1 MTEIRD
7 LGYLKWRD
15 PWAWMEPM
23 KGKRWETHI
32 KKEKQHFNELASQPG
47 VEREARQMEKELVQA
62 QQYVQISGFK
72 IGCGTIDII
81 FTPNS
86 RFFWKWAWKKTAKP
100 ASDIDVQ
107 GNIVWYITDD
117 ENEYN
122 KNKIFCESSDGKVI
136 WTKKNVSSQVAI
148 VGELCYYIKVIDYFR
163 TVELCVCNA
172 QTGNNEKILYKET
185 DKKRDIY
192 LYKCA
197 NKTLYV
203 GSSSPIDSV
212 LYRINGA
219 ELKRLVK
226 TSLLQ
231 KPAGESIYGDDC
243 LLVRKSRF
251 ERWKG
256 IGKPLSDWILP
267 DEEIE
272 WINLQSGTIITIY
285 EGSESIWFC
294 SPNKKPKLLF
304 KIKVG
309 YIDPNIWTTWE
320 NTLIQDFII
329 KTPFEPPYII
339 HIINNNVVRDEKSIN
354 VEHPIDFKPL
364 EVHKFHTKSKDG
376 TLVPYVIINEKGV
389 KPKAQLIYVYGAYGS
404 STPIGWPYTQWYPL
418 IKRKWAIVFALVRGG
433 GDSDASWAELA
444 RRENRHNAVDD
455 FEAVIKASKIKLNLD
470 ADKSVIFGRSAGGL
484 PVGAIVSR
492 FPDGHLIGAAFTEVP
507 YVDVLRTSS
516 NPDLPLTIGEFD
528 EFGNPLENI
537 LHFKGLLSVSPINTL
552 PSEGAPGVFVMSR
565 VGLLDK
571 QVFAYE
577 SFKWIERL
585 RGYSSNDDVS
595 SNDPK
600 GKYVT
605 FERKEAHQYRPS
617 RFPRFRAIDLA
628 ILDNWT
634 EGKLKL

>member
-1 MTEIRD
+1 
-7 LGYLKWRD
+7 
-15 PWAWMEPM
+15 MEPM

-32 KKEKQHFNELASQPG
+32 KKEKQHFNELASQSY
-47 VEREARQMEKELVQA
+47 VEKETRQMEKELVQVK
-62 QQYVQISGFK
+62 QYSHISGFK
-72 IGCGTIDII
+72 IGCNTIDII

-86 RFFWKWAWKKTAKP
+86 RFLWKWSWKKTTKP

-107 GNIVWYITDD
+107 GNIVWYISGD
-117 ENEYN
+117 EDEFN
-122 KNKIFCESSDGKVI
+122 KNKLICESSDGKII
-136 WTKKNVSSQVAI
+136 WIKKNVSTQVAI

-172 QTGNNEKILYKET
+172 QTGNNEKVLYKET
-185 DKKRDIY
+185 DKKRDIF

-203 GSSSPIDSV
+203 GSSSPINSE
-212 LYRINGA
+212 LYRINGT

-226 TSLLQ
+226 NSLLQ

-251 ERWKG
+251 ESWKG

-272 WINLQSGTIITIY
+272 WINLQSGTLITIY
-285 EGSESIWFC
+285 EGAESIWFC
-294 SPNKKPKLLF
+294 SSNKKPQLLF

-320 NTLIQDFII
+320 NALIQDFII

-339 HIINNNVVRDEKSIN
+339 HIINNKVLRDENPIK
-354 VEHPIDFKPL
+354 VEHPINFKPL
-364 EVHKFHTKSKDG
+364 DIHKFHTKSKDG
-376 TLVPYVIINEKGV
+376 TLVPYIIIKEKGI

-404 STPIGWPYTQWYPL
+404 TTPIGWPYTQWYPL

-444 RRENRHNAVDD
+444 RRENRHNSVDD
-455 FEAVIKASKIKLNLD
+455 FEAVIKASKIKLNLG
-470 ADKSVIFGRSAGGL
+470 ADKTTIFGRSAGGL

-516 NPDLPLTIGEFD
+516 NPELPLTIGEFD

-537 LHFKGLLSVSPINTL
+537 LHFKELLSVSPINTL
-552 PSEGAPGVFVMSR
+552 PTEGAPGVFVMSR

-577 SFKWIERL
+577 SFKWIQKL
-585 RGYSSNDDVS
+585 RGYTTNDDVS

-617 RFPRFRAIDLA
+617 RFPRFRATDLA
-628 ILDNWT
+628 ILDNWA
-634 EGKLKL
+634 EGKLKF